1 MLVFVAAAGQ
11 ARAETRTLKLYN
23 VHTKERADITFKR
36 NGRYLSDGLRKA
48 NKLLRDWRR
57 NEPTKMDPRLLDL
70 VWETYRAVGGRDYI
84 HIVSGYRSPATNSML
99 RRKRGGQAKKSQ
111 HMLGKAMDF
120 YIPGVSLAKL
130 RSTGLRAQIGG
141 VGYYPRSGSPFVH
154 LDVGNVR
161 HWPRMSRKQLMA
173 VFPDGKSMHVP
184 SDGKPLPRYKE
195 ALASYNS
202 RKKSGGSIF
211 ALSNSAGDSDAGGKK
226 PTLLAALFG
235 GGADE
240 EEETSAEFETKPSK
254 AAAKKALES
263 EETETAPAAAE
274 TPKEEPKPEEEV
286 QVAALPARDAPVPA
300 FAPRQKEVLFPEP
313 GAASQLPQMGV
324 PSGMPDAPQA
334 VMPAGAPMPPAM
346 VPGTDGQVPQEAPVA
361 DTAQPVEVANVP
373 WPTRRPK
380 YEGTDPSLPDSDLA
394 VLAALQSR
402 ETDTTSAAAIAGDPD
417 AQAQALLAAMAANEA
432 GAAVA
437 PENAEPV
444 VVAGLPIPSPRPG
457 QEGAQVGEVAAA
469 EELAA
474 SDFAPA
480 VAADAEAVEE
490 PIAVLA
496 RAEPASPRQ
505 AILDNG
511 GDVAAAAANVKTTA
525 KAKRPSAADVA
536 AAAEPKARAMPV
548 DADVQRWAVL
558 GQPAATAKSSRVKGK
573 ANKVIRTAPTEV
585 IAQSFDQAP
594 PPDPSRFSGNA
605 VTFLSVA
612 KFQKTN

>member
-1 MLVFVAAAGQ
+1 MLIFVAAAGQ
-11 ARAETRTLKLYN
+11 AHAQTRTLKLYN
-23 VHTKERADITFKR
+23 VHTKERAEVTFKR

-48 NKLLRDWRR
+48 NRLLRDWRR

-70 VWETYRAVGGRDYI
+70 VWETYKAVGGRDYI

-99 RRKRGGQAKKSQ
+99 RRTRGGQAKKSQ

-130 RSTGLRAQIGG
+130 RAVGLKAQIGG

-161 HWPRMSRKQLMA
+161 HWPRMSRRQLMA
-173 VFPDGKSMHVP
+173 VFPDGKSIHVP

-211 ALSNSAGDSDAGGKK
+211 ALSNSASDDDAGGKK

-240 EEETSAEFETKPSK
+240 EEETSAEFETKPS
-254 AAAKKALES
+254 AAAARKTLES
-263 EETETAPAAAE
+263 EETETPPATADA
-274 TPKEEPKPEEEV
+274 PKEEPKPEEEV

-313 GAASQLPQMGV
+313 AAAPQLPQMGV
-324 PSGMPDAPQA
+324 PSGMPDVPQA
-334 VMPAGAPMPPAM
+334 GMPGAPVPPAM
-346 VPGTDGQVPQEAPVA
+346 VGTDGQLPPETPASDA
-361 DTAQPVEVANVP
+361 AQPVEFANVP
-373 WPTRRPK
+373 FPTRRPK
-380 YEGTDPSLPDSDLA
+380 YDGSDPALPDSDLA

-402 ETDTTSAAAIAGDPD
+402 DAETASAAIAGDPD
-417 AQAQALLAAMAANEA
+417 AQAKALLEAMAAKDAANAAQPA
-432 GAAVA
+432 G
-437 PENAEPV
+437 EPV
-444 VVAGLPIPSPRPG
+444 VIAGLPVPSPRPG
-457 QEGAQVGEVAAA
+457 QDAEAVQVAAA
-469 EELAA
+469 VEQLSAN
-474 SDFAPA
+474 DFAPA
-480 VAADAEAVEE
+480 VAADTAAEE

-496 RAEPASPRQ
+496 KLESASPRK
-505 AILDNG
+505 AILENG
-511 GDVAAAAANVKTTA
+511 GDTAAASANVKTTP
-525 KAKRPSAADVA
+525 KAKRASVAD
-536 AAAEPKARAMPV
+536 AAAEEPRARAVPV
-548 DADVQRWAVL
+548 EADVKRWAIL
-558 GQPAATAKSSRVKGK
+558 GQPASTAKSSRVKGK

-585 IAQSFDQAP
+585 IAQGFDQAP
-594 PPDPSRFSGNA
+594 PPDPSRFSGSA

-612 KFQKTN
+612 RFQQTN